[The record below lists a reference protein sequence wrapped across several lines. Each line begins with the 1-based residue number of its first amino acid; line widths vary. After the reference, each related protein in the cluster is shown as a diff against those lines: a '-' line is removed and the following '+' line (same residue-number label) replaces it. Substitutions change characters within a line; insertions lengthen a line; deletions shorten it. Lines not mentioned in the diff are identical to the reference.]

1 MKANTLIPGL
11 FTFLLFQ
18 ACAGNSNPVA
28 GKGSDNDTT
37 ETLVGKTARIT
48 YPDFNAEVQY
58 LNDSTVHWKAVDQ
71 TGKTNEGT
79 EHISYKQLN
88 PHLYFLNWIEKDGLT
103 VSQVINTKDGEVDAF
118 LSYKDDKSP
127 AGRAAQFVKGK
138 FEFNTKK

>member
-11 FTFLLFQ
+11 SIFLLFQ
-18 ACAGNSNPVA
+18 ACAGNSNPTA
-28 GKGSDNDTT
+28 EKSGTA
-37 ETLVGKTARIT
+37 ETLVGKTAKIT
-48 YPDFNAEVQY
+48 YPDFSAEVQY
-58 LNDSTVHWKAVDQ
+58 LNDSTVHWKAIDQ